1 MTITLDSNETYRY
14 QKSSIIDKEGIY
26 YTIMVCAPI
35 RTNLTFN
42 PYTVFGDEELYVESE
57 T

>member
-1 MTITLDSNETYRY
+1 MTIALDSNETYRY
-14 QKSSIIDKEGIY
+14 QKSNIIDKEGIY

-35 RTNLTFN
+35 RSNLTFN